1 MILRLFVFN
10 FLLLQTATS
19 LKEFIHKHFFRET
32 IVVIN
37 SGFNNIN
44 DKLTFILN
52 LKQPKMLIN
61 AEHVANLEA
70 INNFIIIEPNVT
82 NLSSS
87 INLIRNRTNTK
98 GRYLIIIE
106 DNTTEEETKSIFKT
120 LFRFYIYNV
129 VIYAN
134 WSVLVTWYPYN
145 RESRCGTVVNLRT
158 KEKTQNLFQNK
169 IPEDLQDCYINVT
182 WEELPVA
189 INSPFDKK
197 NPGYSIRL
205 LDTVTEILNITT
217 IYLTKNVKYM
227 AETNG
232 TIELKKHM
240 IERNIQMAF
249 FVRPIPIYFVEPECE
264 LSIHYYETYL
274 FFILPPRRKIISST
288 DTLVVFS
295 VHTWSLILVSL
306 LAMSALWQRLS
317 EYSLHTCLFQVI
329 RLLLQG
335 TTQRV
340 PDATFS
346 RLIFAIFFFYILN
359 LNWIYFSQLSGIL
372 SRPRYEP
379 KISTIHELALSDK
392 KLLFLDMHLEN
403 FAHRSDYDL
412 ILKNRLNVEVP
423 VLFHDKINNFARQL
437 DHGIVETNV
446 RMLVIKNY
454 KQLNVVSKEQV
465 ATLRSYLMVKK
476 GFPLLNKINDVLLRV
491 VESGFMVKWLCDS
504 KVDFN
509 ISKTLIPDCQYT
521 EGHLDLYRVFGAF
534 VLLGVGFL
542 LSLFVVVVELICK
555 KLNDRNTVLKTKCH

>member
-1 MILRLFVFN
+1 MLLILFVFN

-19 LKEFIHKHFFRET
+19 LKEFIHKHFFRQT

-37 SGFNNIN
+37 SGFNNIDDN
-44 DKLTFILN
+44 LTFILN
-52 LKQPKMLIN
+52 LKQPKILIN

-82 NLSSS
+82 NLWPS
-87 INLIRNRTNTK
+87 ISLIKNRTNTK
-98 GRYLIIIE
+98 GRYLIIIK
-106 DNTTEEETKSIFKT
+106 DNTTEEETKSILKT
-120 LFRFYIYNV
+120 LFHFYIYNV

-134 WSVLVTWYPYN
+134 RSILVTWYPYN
-145 RESRCGTVVNLRT
+145 RENRCGTVVNLVT
-158 KEKTQNLFQNK
+158 KEKKENLFQNK
-169 IPEDLQDCYINVT
+169 IPKQLQDCYINVT
-182 WEELPVA
+182 WDELPVA

-197 NPGYSIRL
+197 NPGYSVRL
-205 LDTVTEILNITT
+205 LDTVTEMLNITPV
-217 IYLTKNVKYM
+217 YLTKNVKYM
-227 AETNG
+227 TGTNG
-232 TIELKKHM
+232 TVQLKKYM
-240 IERNIQMAF
+240 IEKNIQMAF
-249 FVRPIPIYFVEPECE
+249 FVRNMPTLVGPECE
-264 LSIHYYETYL
+264 VSVHYYETYI
-274 FFILPPRRKIISST
+274 FFVLPPRRKILSST

-306 LAMSALWQRLS
+306 IAMSVLWQRLS
-317 EYSLHTCLFQVI
+317 ECSLHTCVFQVI

-340 PDATFS
+340 PDTTFS
-346 RLIFAIFFFYILN
+346 RLVFAIFFFYILN
-359 LNWIYFSQLSGIL
+359 LSWIYFSQLSGIL

-392 KLLFLDMHLEN
+392 KLLFLDMHLLT

-412 ILKNRLNVEVP
+412 IVKNRLNVEAP
-423 VLFHDKINNFARQL
+423 VLFHDKINNFARRL
-437 DHGIVETNV
+437 DHGIIETNV

-465 ATLRSYLMVKK
+465 ATLRSHLIVKK
-476 GFPLLNKINDVLLRV
+476 GFPLLDKINDVLLRV

-509 ISKTLIPDCQYT
+509 VSKTLIPDCQYT

-542 LSLFVVVVELICK
+542 LSLFMFVVELICK
-555 KLNDRNTVLKTKCH
+555 KFNDRNTV